1 MFIIIFITFT
11 GLTISTLL
19 APLVC
24 CSIKIRAIRG
34 WLDKKFKWNWTI
46 RLLLEGTME
55 VSFCT
60 VLTIAYVNRS
70 SFGGYFNLIWA
81 YMLFIAIMVLPIF
94 IQFFFQTN
102 FKRMSNPDDTIFDET
117 YGAPYEGLKPD
128 KRWSLF
134 LPFML
139 CVRRLTFMIVVLKL
153 HQSAYTQLWI
163 V

>member
-19 APLVC
+19 APLIC
-24 CSIKIRAIRG
+24 CSIKIRSIRD

-60 VLTIAYVNRS
+60 VLTINYVNRE
-70 SFGGYFNLIWA
+70 SFGGYFNLVWA
-81 YMLFIAIMVLPIF
+81 YMLLVAIMVLPIF
-94 IQFFFQTN
+94 IQFFFQSN
-102 FKRMSNPDDTIFDET
+102 FKRMSDPDDTVFDET

-139 CVRRLTFMIVVLKL
+139 CVRRLTFMYVVL
-153 HQSAYTQLWI
+153 QLY
-163 V
+163 